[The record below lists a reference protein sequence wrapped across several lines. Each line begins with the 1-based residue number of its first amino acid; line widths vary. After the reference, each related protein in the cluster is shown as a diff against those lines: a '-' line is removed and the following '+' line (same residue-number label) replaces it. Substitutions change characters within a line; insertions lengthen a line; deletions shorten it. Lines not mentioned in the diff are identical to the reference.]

1 MIGFVLNL
9 APKRTFILL
18 AFVLLTASTLLLGP
32 SPTLGLSSHFTPLF
46 YIGLAVNGFASGI
59 LLPPAL
65 PEVLDSVYARQ
76 RLLEG
81 ADEVLDALV
90 ADRASGLYGVF
101 ICAGTISAP
110 VVGSA
115 VFSALGGAW
124 GQTCDVF
131 SVVGGIWTL
140 SYAVFNVLP
149 DVHREGAELAEME
162 KMLLSDPNSRVKL
175 KSMMLKDDP
184 SLSKRVSDY
193 RASHMNEVR
202 ESLN

>member
-1 MIGFVLNL
+1 VIGFFLNL
-9 APKRTFILL
+9 APKRIFILL
-18 AFVLLTASTLLLGP
+18 SFVLLTASTLLLGP
-32 SPTLGLSSHFTPLF
+32 SPTLGLSKNFTPLF
-46 YIGLAVNGFASGI
+46 YVGLALNGFASGI

-101 ICAGTISAP
+101 ICAGTILAP

-115 VFSALGGAW
+115 VFTALGGAPAW
-124 GQTCDVF
+124 GKTCDVF
-131 SVVGGIWTL
+131 SVVGGVWTL

-149 DVHREGAELAEME
+149 DVHREGKQLAEME
-162 KMLLSDPNSRVKL
+162 KILLSNPLSRRKL
-175 KSMMLKDDP
+175 KSML
-184 SLSKRVSDY
+184 L
-193 RASHMNEVR
+193 
-202 ESLN
+202 

>member
-1 MIGFVLNL
+1 MLHL

-18 AFVLLTASTLLLGP
+18 SHVLLTASTLLLGP
-32 SPTLGLSSHFTPLF
+32 SPTLGLSAHFTPLF
-46 YIGLAVNGFASGI
+46 YVGLALNGFAQGI

-101 ICAGTISAP
+101 ICAGTILAP

-115 VFSALGGAW
+115 VFTALGGAPAW
-124 GQTCDVF
+124 GKTCDVF
-131 SVVGGIWTL
+131 SVVGGVWTL

-162 KMLLSDPNSRVKL
+162 KILLSNPLSRRKL
-175 KSMMLKDDP
+175 KSML
-184 SLSKRVSDY
+184 L
-193 RASHMNEVR
+193 
-202 ESLN
+202 